1 MYENIKNKNVM
12 LLDVQYVKQNKRKN
26 TPDVL
31 YTIYKDLDTGE
42 KKLDI
47 SYEPRQDIYFEKP
60 EYRDHSYSKI
70 FAPMNEVYVKHVKH
84 KDIIKAI
91 VEEGGPQYKKAYN
104 QALTSGNYN
113 ELEKFHLAPFAFAT
127 DFDVRVWHRLK
138 WYQEK
143 NNSLR
148 KVITKGWMDIEV
160 DSIDI
165 KGFANSETCPIN
177 AISLIDGNEKVV
189 YLFALVGRQLDEEM
203 VKRIDRGNDNELR
216 SRILKL
222 RDYYEKGLKQQHDAY
237 TNIDDLKKTAHEMF
251 DESYPG
257 FDYRF
262 FFYKDDPHGTK
273 QGKLAGEAKLLVD
286 FFALVNTLKLD
297 FIEIWNMKFDI
308 PYIMDRLRYNG
319 LSPEDVM
326 CHPDFPIKQC
336 YYKSDEYHFS
346 VKNKTDFF
354 YCSSYTLF
362 VDQMIVFAAIR
373 KGGQEYRS
381 YKLNTIGYDLL
392 NDEKLNYSE
401 EGDIKTIAYVNYKKF
416 LMYNIKDTLLQYGI
430 EKRTEDL
437 DNYYIL
443 SLDNITPYENVFKQ
457 TVFLRNLKYLYFV
470 EKMNLIPGN
479 NVNAI
484 LNRGAKDLEQL
495 EEEVE
500 MNEERDDG
508 VWDEKSS
515 DEDAQSITVSFEGA
529 LNADPTLNNKNGR
542 KLFGKKTNNIFDLA
556 IDLDAKAFY
565 PNSNRSMNITPNAL
579 IFKAYV
585 SSNQF
590 LKGDKSVHG
599 MFKDMYNV
607 PDCDVAKD
615 LFDNFL
621 THDYLYSCHK
631 WMNLPS
637 VDEMYDII
645 NEKLG
650 E

>member
-1 MYENIKNKNVM
+1 MYENIKSKNVM
-12 LLDVQYVKQNKRKN
+12 LLDIQYIKQNKARN

-31 YTIYKDLDTGE
+31 YTIYKDLDSGE
-42 KKLDI
+42 KKVDI
-47 SYEPRQDIYFEKP
+47 SYEPRQDVYFEKP
-60 EYRDHSYSKI
+60 EYRNHDYPKI
-70 FAPMNEVYVKHVKH
+70 FAPMNEVYVKHAKH
-84 KDIIKAI
+84 KDIIKTI
-91 VEEGGPQYKKAYN
+91 IEEGGPSYKQAYK
-104 QALTSGNYN
+104 QALSSGNYN

-138 WYQEK
+138 WFQEK
-143 NNSLR
+143 EKNSKSR
-148 KVITKGWMDIEV
+148 KIITKGWMDIEV

-189 YLFALVGRQLDEEM
+189 YLFALVGRELDEDR
-203 VKRIDRGNDNELR
+203 VRRIEKSEDENSI
-216 SRILKL
+216 SRIYKL
-222 RDYYEKGLKQQHDAY
+222 REYYEEGLKQQRDAY
-237 TNIDDLKKTAHEMF
+237 TNIQDLKKTAHEMF

-262 FFYKDDPHGTK
+262 FFYKDDPQGAK
-273 QGKLAGEAKLLVD
+273 EGKLTGEIKLLVE
-286 FFALVNTLKLD
+286 FFSLVNTLKLD
-297 FIEIWNMKFDI
+297 FIEVWNMKFDI
-308 PYIMDRLRYNG
+308 PYIMDRIRYNS
-319 LSPEDVM
+319 LKPEDIM

-336 YYKSDEYHFS
+336 YYKQDEYHFS
-346 VKNKTDFF
+346 IKNKTDYFF
-354 YCSSYTLF
+354 CSSYTIF
-362 VDQMIVFAAIR
+362 VDQMIIFAAIR

-381 YKLNTIGYDLL
+381 YKLNVIGHDLL

-484 LNRGAKDLEQL
+484 LNRGSKDLEQL
-495 EEEVE
+495 EEEKE
-500 MNEERDDG
+500 ANEDKDI
-508 VWDEKSS
+508 WDEKDS
-515 DEDAQSITVSFEGA
+515 DEDAKSATVSFEGA

-542 KLFGKKTNNIFDLA
+542 ELFGKKTNNIFDLA

-590 LKGDKSVHG
+590 LKGNKEVHG
-599 MFKDMYNV
+599 MFKDLYEHR
-607 PDCDVAKD
+607 DCDVAKD

-621 THDYLYSCHK
+621 THNYLYSCYK
-631 WMNLPS
+631 WTNLPS

-645 NEKLG
+645 KNEMG